1 MTSARERPTLEEVAR
16 RAGVSRATVS
26 RVVNGSTTV
35 ALPIQEAVR
44 RAVRELGYVPNLA
57 ARTLV
62 TQRTDSIALV
72 LPETATRVFSDDPL
86 FPGIVRG
93 VSQELEAADRQLVLM
108 MAGSAASHDRIERY
122 AMGRH
127 VDGVMFASM
136 HGMDPLPGALARI
149 GMPSVCSGRPLGRA
163 AVPYVDI
170 DHLAGVA
177 SAVRHLLDAGRQRI
191 ATIAGPQ
198 DMVAGIERLAGYR
211 DALRGSDRRSIVAV
225 GDFTRESGAVAM
237 RHLLDDD
244 PKLDAVFVASDL
256 MADGA
261 LRTLREAGRR
271 VPDDVAVIGFDDA
284 EFASYTDPRSPRCAS
299 RSSRSAARWCG
310 SSCDSPKVNRSKTPS
325 SCRRTWWSGTAHE
338 DAAGPE
344 PGGVLFT
351 RIRYQ
356 QVGVVLQR
364 RPAAAT
370 TMARAWLSV
379 APVWIRRRASTSPC
393 RTTAWNWTAPFRF
406 SLIRTAPSPAK
417 SVPTTVRVARRFG
430 SPMMSTVVQLGRTSR
445 RSSMC
450 RAAHVGAYR
459 LTCSRTYRSSSRL
472 TLRLRLATRWSSA
485 VV

>member
-1 MTSARERPTLEEVAR
+1 VTSARERPTLEEVAR
-16 RAGVSRATVS
+16 RAGVSRATAS

-35 ALPIQEAVR
+35 ASPIQEAVR

-136 HGMDPLPGALARI
+136 HGMDPLPGALSRI
-149 GMPSVCSGRPLGRA
+149 GMPAVCSGRPLGQP
-163 AVPYVDI
+163 VPYVDI
-170 DHLAGVA
+170 DHVSGVA
-177 SAVRHLLDAGRQRI
+177 SAVRHLLDRGRRRI

-198 DMVAGIERLAGYR
+198 DMVAGIDRLAGYR
-211 DALRGSDRRSIVAV
+211 QALRGSSRRSIVAV

-244 PKLDAVFVASDL
+244 PALDAVFAASDL

-271 VPDDVAVIGFDDA
+271 VPEDVAVIGFDDA
-284 EFASYTDPRSPRCAS
+284 EFARYTDPP
-299 RSSRSAARWCG
+299 
-310 SSCDSPKVNRSKTPS
+310 
-325 SCRRTWWSGTAHE
+325 
-338 DAAGPE
+338 
-344 PGGVLFT
+344 L
-351 RIRYQ
+351 
-356 QVGVVLQR
+356 
-364 RPAAAT
+364 
-370 TMARAWLSV
+370 
-379 APVWIRRRASTSPC
+379 
-393 RTTAWNWTAPFRF
+393 
-406 SLIRTAPSPAK
+406 
-417 SVPTTVRVARRFG
+417 TTVRQ
-430 SPMMSTVVQLGRTSR
+430 PIIDIGRE
-445 RSSMC
+445 M
-450 RAAHVGAYR
+450 VR
-459 LTCSRTYRSSSRL
+459 LL
-472 TLRLRLATRWSSA
+472 LRLAEGEPVEDALILPTHLVLRDSA
-485 VV
+485 